1 MWTFTTSKTGNMDP
15 KDVKFGHFSR
25 SSPQTPL
32 FSCPMQRHTFF
43 RKIIFIL
50 NYLTQYL
57 SFDSR
62 DVMYL
67 KYLTHFFPMFPFY
80 TSFNHQETFGFLMYS
95 CSIKGKQLKKPIEI
109 YIVVRRVIYS
119 SCSRIFQVIMRRSF
133 GNYYLRLLLAC
144 RFYVYNI

>member
-1 MWTFTTSKTGNMDP
+1 
-15 KDVKFGHFSR
+15 
-25 SSPQTPL
+25 
-32 FSCPMQRHTFF
+32 
-43 RKIIFIL
+43 
-50 NYLTQYL
+50 
-57 SFDSR
+57 
-62 DVMYL
+62 
-67 KYLTHFFPMFPFY
+67 MFPFY

-95 CSIKGKQLKKPIEI
+95 CGIKGKQLKKPIEI